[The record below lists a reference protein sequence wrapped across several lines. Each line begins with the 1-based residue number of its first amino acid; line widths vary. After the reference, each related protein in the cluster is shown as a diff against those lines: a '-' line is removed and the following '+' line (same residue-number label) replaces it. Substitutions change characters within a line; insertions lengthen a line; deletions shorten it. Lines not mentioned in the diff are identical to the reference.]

1 MSSVGGSPV
10 KMFRSPAEKPGSPG
24 RNLVFGGN
32 LLGLFA
38 YFDQNSSWWRT
49 SQASLLP
56 CDPESNRPS
65 DAYSESYPAS
75 GTMRNGRLYH
85 ARPLVP
91 HTRDAGSLLS
101 PTLLAGAIE
110 TGAYQIQRD
119 GTRSPTLKGLL
130 RSLQPTLTASGC
142 KGPRKPGNRTH
153 EHKLIDAVGNLSGR
167 GGGLL
172 NPTWCEWYMGFP
184 ADWSKAESGDSETP

>member
-1 MSSVGGSPV
+1 MSSVGAVPA
-10 KMFRSPAEKPGSPG
+10 KTFRSPAKGQDLPANG
-24 RNLVFGGN
+24 LVFGGN

-38 YFDQNSSWWRT
+38 YFDHDSSWWRT

-56 CDPESNRPS
+56 CDQESNRPS

-75 GTMRNGRLYH
+75 GMMRSGKLYH

-91 HTRDAGSLLS
+91 NTRGAASSLS

-110 TGAYQIQRD
+110 TGSYQIQRD

-130 RSLQPTLTASGC
+130 ASLQPTLTASGC

-153 EHKLIDAVGNLSGR
+153 ERNLVDATAHLSDR
-167 GGGLL
+167 GGGLP

-184 ADWSKAESGDSETP
+184 GGWSLIESADSGTP